1 MRQNSKT
8 RNMAVTGSRPDHS
21 FCYWTC
27 FRCSRYRA
35 ASHALT
41 GISDGNALRTTLWT
55 DRGHHYT
62 NPVQYPDRNAG
73 TLPDASGDDR

>member
-8 RNMAVTGSRPDHS
+8 RNMAVTGMLV
-21 FCYWTC
+21 
-27 FRCSRYRA
+27 A
-35 ASHALT
+35 AGLIIPFVTGHAFGVPGTHALT
-41 GISDGNALRTTLWT
+41 GISDGNALRTTLRT
-55 DRGHHYT
+55 DRWHHYT